1 MSLKEQIDQDLKSS
15 MKSGDKTRLNAIRS
29 IRAALLEKEVSV
41 RVGGKAEL
49 TEEQE
54 IEVITSLAKKR
65 RDSIEQY
72 RNAGRDDLADT
83 EQAELDILVTYLPEQ
98 LSDEEIERAV
108 RSIVEQ
114 TGASSMK
121 DMGRVMGAAMKELK
135 GKADGGKVQEFVKS
149 ALNA

>member
-1 MSLKEQIDQDLKSS
+1 M
-15 MKSGDKTRLNAIRS
+15 
-29 IRAALLEKEVSV
+29 
-41 RVGGKAEL
+41 
-49 TEEQE
+49 
-54 IEVITSLAKKR
+54 
-65 RDSIEQY
+65 
-72 RNAGRDDLADT
+72 ADT

>member
-1 MSLKEQIDQDLKSS
+1 MSLKEQIDQDLKSA

-98 LSDEEIERAV
+98 LSEEEIERAV